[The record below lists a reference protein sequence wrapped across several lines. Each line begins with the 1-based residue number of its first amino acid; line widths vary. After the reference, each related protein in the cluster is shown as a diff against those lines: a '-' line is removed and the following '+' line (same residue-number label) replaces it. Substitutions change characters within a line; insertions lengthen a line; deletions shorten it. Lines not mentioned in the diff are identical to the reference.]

1 MEKEKK
7 IAYQNKDIASKI
19 LSEQFR
25 GKSFSVYGID
35 LPEIEDIRPTNLP
48 AVEADELR
56 LDNLFLLAD
65 GSYVFVDYES
75 EYREKNKCDYLKYFA
90 RITERLYNEFGRF
103 VPLKLVIIY
112 TADVKRGTTDP
123 VLDMGGV
130 RMEIEEAFL
139 TELDAGD
146 IWKGLKGKIESGEE
160 LSDEDMMR
168 MIIYPL
174 TFRGRKAKQEA
185 VGRAIGLA
193 KKIENE
199 NRMYFV
205 LKMMLV
211 FSDKFITNEDTEKIK
226 EVLTMTKLDRLY
238 AEEKRQAVDT
248 AVSKAVAD
256 TTESVSARIAKN
268 LLRAGI
274 SIEKVSENTELP
286 LSQVLQLSKSL

>member
-123 VLDMGGV
+123 VLDTGGV

-146 IWKGLKGKIESGEE
+146 IWKGLKRKIESGEE

-174 TFRGRKAKQEA
+174 TFRGRRAKQEA
-185 VGRAIGLA
+185 VARAIGLA

-205 LKMMLV
+205 LKMIWV
-211 FSDKFITNEDTEKIK
+211 FADKYITEGDSNRIR
-226 EVLTMTKLDRLY
+226 EVLTMTKVDRILE
-238 AEEKRQAVDT
+238 EEKRQAIDK
-248 AVSKAVAD
+248 AVADNTESITTQIARKLLKKGNSVEDVAD
-256 TTESVSARIAKN
+256 TTE
-268 LLRAGI
+268 
-274 SIEKVSENTELP
+274 LP
-286 LSQVLQLSKSL
+286 VSQVLQLSQSL

>member
-123 VLDMGGV
+123 VLDTGGV

-146 IWKGLKGKIESGEE
+146 IWKGLKRKIESGEE

-174 TFRGRKAKQEA
+174 TFRGRRAKQEA
-185 VGRAIGLA
+185 VARAIGLA

-256 TTESVSARIAKN
+256 TTESITTRIAKN
-268 LLRAGI
+268 LLKSGD
-274 SIEKVSENTELP
+274 SVEKVSANTGLP
-286 LSQVLQLSKSL
+286 ISQVLQLSKSL

>member
-19 LSEQFR
+19 RSEQFR

-146 IWKGLKGKIESGEE
+146 IWKGLKGKIESGES

-238 AEEKRQAVDT
+238 AEEKRQAID
-248 AVSKAVAD
+248 KAVAE

-268 LLRAGI
+268 LLRTGI

-286 LSQVLQLSKSL
+286 LSQVLQLSKSV

>member
-1 MEKEKK
+1 
-7 IAYQNKDIASKI
+7 
-19 LSEQFR
+19 
-25 GKSFSVYGID
+25 
-35 LPEIEDIRPTNLP
+35 
-48 AVEADELR
+48 
-56 LDNLFLLAD
+56 
-65 GSYVFVDYES
+65 
-75 EYREKNKCDYLKYFA
+75 
-90 RITERLYNEFGRF
+90 
-103 VPLKLVIIY
+103 
-112 TADVKRGTTDP
+112 
-123 VLDMGGV
+123 
-130 RMEIEEAFL
+130 
-139 TELDAGD
+139 
-146 IWKGLKGKIESGEE
+146 
-160 LSDEDMMR
+160 
-168 MIIYPL
+168 
-174 TFRGRKAKQEA
+174 EA
-185 VGRAIGLA
+185 VARAIGLA

-286 LSQVLQLSKSL
+286 LSQVLQLSQSL

>member
-1 MEKEKK
+1 MLTMDQ
-7 IAYQNKDIASKI
+7 IHH
-19 LSEQFR
+19 
-25 GKSFSVYGID
+25 
-35 LPEIEDIRPTNLP
+35 IRPTNLP

-123 VLDMGGV
+123 ILDTGGV

-146 IWKGLKGKIESGEE
+146 IWKGLKGKIESGES

-174 TFRGRKAKQEA
+174 TFRGRRAKQEA
-185 VGRAIGLA
+185 VARAIGLA

-205 LKMMLV
+205 LKMIWV
-211 FSDKFITNEDTEKIK
+211 FTDKYITEGDSNRIR
-226 EVLTMTKLDRLY
+226 EVLTMTKVDRILE
-238 AEEKRQAVDT
+238 EEKRQAID
-248 AVSKAVAD
+248 KAVAD
-256 TTESVSARIAKN
+256 NTESITTRIAKN
-268 LLRAGI
+268 LLKSGDSVER
-274 SIEKVSENTELP
+274 VSANTGLP
-286 LSQVLQLSKSL
+286 ISQVLQLSKSL

>member
-35 LPEIEDIRPTNLP
+35 LPEIKDIRPTNLP

-123 VLDMGGV
+123 VLDTGGV

-174 TFRGRKAKQEA
+174 TFRGRRAKQEA
-185 VGRAIGLA
+185 VARAIGIA

-205 LKMMLV
+205 LKMIWV
-211 FSDKFITNEDTEKIK
+211 FADKYITEGDSNRIR
-226 EVLTMTKLDRLY
+226 EVLTMTKVDRILE
-238 AEEKRQAVDT
+238 EEKRQAIDK
-248 AVSKAVAD
+248 AVADNTESITTQIARKLLKKGNSVEDVAD
-256 TTESVSARIAKN
+256 TTE
-268 LLRAGI
+268 
-274 SIEKVSENTELP
+274 LP
-286 LSQVLQLSKSL
+286 VSQVLQLSQSL